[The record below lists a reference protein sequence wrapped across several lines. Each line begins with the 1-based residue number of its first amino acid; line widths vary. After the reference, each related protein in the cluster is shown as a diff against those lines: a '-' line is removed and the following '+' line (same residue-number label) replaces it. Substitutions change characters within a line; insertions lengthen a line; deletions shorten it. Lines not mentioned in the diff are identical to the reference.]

1 MTPKELL
8 IQELDDT
15 PEPVIVEVLDFLH
28 FLKAKQEQDN
38 EDLRDARAALA
49 SVSTEGTVA
58 WDALKAEVIALVD
71 TVLKVKRLREK
82 ILIG

>member
-1 MTPKELL
+1 MESYDRKMMTPKELL

-58 WDALKAEVIALVD
+58 WDALKAEVGL
-71 TVLKVKRLREK
+71 
-82 ILIG
+82 